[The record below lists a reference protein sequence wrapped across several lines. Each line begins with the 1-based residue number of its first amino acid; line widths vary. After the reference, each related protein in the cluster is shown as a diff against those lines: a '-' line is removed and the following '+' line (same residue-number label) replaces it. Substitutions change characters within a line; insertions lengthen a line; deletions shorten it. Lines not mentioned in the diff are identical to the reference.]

1 MKLVDDKGNIIA
13 DKLEMKDSFLG
24 RLTGLLSRSGLKDGE
39 GIILNPCTQIHTFF
53 MRFNIDVIFISKD
66 FKVIAVKEDIP
77 PWRLSPLYL
86 KAKYTVEV
94 NGRYLKGRIKEGQS
108 VRFEGLI

>member
-1 MKLVDDKGNIIA
+1 MKLIDDKGCIIA
-13 DKLEMKDSFLG
+13 DKLEMKDSFSG
-24 RLTGLLSRSGLKDGE
+24 RLVGLLSRNGLKDGE
-39 GIILNPCTQIHTFF
+39 GIILTPCTQIHTFF

-66 FKVIAVKEDIP
+66 FKVVAVREDIP

-94 NGRYLKGRIKEGQS
+94 NGGYLKGRIKEGQT
-108 VRFEGLI
+108 VKLED